1 MALSF
6 SVQDHSSLFGVGFN
20 PNTHLERLQAAE
32 CFYQVRKDIEK
43 TKTRLASLTA
53 RNFKKKSHYFR
64 THLQD
69 TIEEGPKAG
78 LRKFL
83 LPIFQD
89 NSTTEGIWLFLLA
102 CLTLTD
108 QRCKNLEE
116 TSLVDIFPSLLS
128 EVAGVL
134 EMSSETRLAIIECA
148 REVCIEVSNQSS
160 RQLLGQSVHE
170 Q

>member
-1 MALSF
+1 MMALSF

-53 RNFKKKSHYFR
+53 RDFKKKSLHFR
-64 THLQD
+64 TNLQD
-69 TIEEGPKAG
+69 AIKEGPEAG
-78 LRKFL
+78 VRRFL

-89 NSTTEGIWLFLLA
+89 NCTTEGIWLFLLA

-108 QRCKNLEE
+108 QQCKKLKKA
-116 TSLVDIFPSLLS
+116 SLISIFPQLLS
-128 EVAGVL
+128 DVAGAVAIP
-134 EMSSETRLAIIECA
+134 SETRTAIIECVQEICV
-148 REVCIEVSNQSS
+148 EVPNHSS
-160 RQLLGQSVHE
+160 RQLLG
-170 Q
+170 